1 MRLIR
6 LIEKHGRREKEMQ
19 KAKNGSGFSVL
30 HVPALLSDVLA
41 RLSKASVVSRT
52 PQYP

>member
-1 MRLIR
+1 MDGER
-6 LIEKHGRREKEMQ
+6 KKSKKQ
-19 KAKNGSGFSVL
+19 KNGSDFSVL

-41 RLSKASVVSRT
+41 RLSKASEVSRT